1 MATFARPKV
10 LYPGRF
16 LAVPIFHIVVIYNV
30 AEFKSFVYIQYY
42 VNQTY
47 RVGYVSFGALQTS
60 DQNKYTLCKY
70 TLPKQ
75 IAVPFLGMKSPTHS
89 TS

>member
-1 MATFARPKV
+1 MVRNYT
-10 LYPGRF
+10 
-16 LAVPIFHIVVIYNV
+16 
-30 AEFKSFVYIQYY
+30 FVYIQYY
-42 VNQTY
+42 VYLIY

-75 IAVPFLGMKSPTHS
+75 IAVPFLEMNSLTYS